1 MSKSA
6 ADAQVIDA
14 QTDATT
20 RPAYVEPHEDEGHSV
35 AGWIGVIVML
45 IGIATIAVALFFD
58 QFTIA
63 YIGAGIVAV
72 GIILWPILK
81 AAGLGP
87 KKH

>member
-6 ADAQVIDA
+6 ADAQVIDEQKA
-14 QTDATT
+14 AAT
-20 RPAYVEPHEDEGHSV
+20 RPADVEPHEDEGHSI
-35 AGWIGVIVML
+35 AGWVGVIVML
-45 IGIATIAVALFFD
+45 VGIATVAVALFFD

-63 YIGAGIVAV
+63 YIGVGLVAV

-87 KKH
+87 KKR